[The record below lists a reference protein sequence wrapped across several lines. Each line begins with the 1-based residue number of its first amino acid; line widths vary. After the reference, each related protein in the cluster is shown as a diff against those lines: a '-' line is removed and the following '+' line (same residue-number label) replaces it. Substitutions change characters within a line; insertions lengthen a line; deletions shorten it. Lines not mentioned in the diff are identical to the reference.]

1 MSYAAE
7 IRSRW
12 PAALAVVAAL
22 SLALPAAADDP
33 PAPLPKPAASAST
46 AAPGL
51 TGPAAPK
58 AGAVT
63 GLPVPRFVSLGQD
76 RVNARVGPGQ
86 NYPISWVYSRRNL
99 PVELIGEYELF
110 RRIRDREGAESW
122 VHKSQLQGRRYALVE
137 GGMRSL
143 REAPDE
149 NARVTVQAED
159 GVQARV
165 LKCKGGWCQVD
176 VQGIKGY
183 GPTEY
188 FWGVY
193 SGETVD

>member
-1 MSYAAE
+1 MFPAAKTHL
-7 IRSRW
+7 RW
-12 PAALAVVAAL
+12 PPALAVVGAL
-22 SLALPAAADDP
+22 LAALPAVAQEPPGPLSKPAAP
-33 PAPLPKPAASAST
+33 VSAAASGPAASAARKVGS
-46 AAPGL
+46 
-51 TGPAAPK
+51 
-58 AGAVT
+58 VT

-76 RVNARVGPGQ
+76 KVNARVGPGQ

-149 NARVTVQAED
+149 NARVTVRAED
-159 GVQARV
+159 GVQVRV
-165 LKCKGGWCQVD
+165 LKCKDGWCQVD
-176 VQGIKGY
+176 VKGIKGY
-183 GPTEY
+183 GPADY

-193 SGETVD
+193 GDETVE